1 MIGPMGEKRDTTLSK
16 LLPYLIISG
25 SGKETVDKYQ
35 NCIQSKLS
43 FKINKDFLIE
53 IELDSYLKRL
63 IF

>member
-25 SGKETVDKYQ
+25 SGKETVDKNQ
-35 NCIQSKLS
+35 NFISSKLS
-43 FKINKDFLIE
+43 SN
-53 IELDSYLKRL
+53 LKRL

>member
-35 NCIQSKLS
+35 NFIRSKFS
-43 FKINKDFLIE
+43 FIINKHLLGE
-53 IELDSYLKRL
+53 NELKR
-63 IF
+63 